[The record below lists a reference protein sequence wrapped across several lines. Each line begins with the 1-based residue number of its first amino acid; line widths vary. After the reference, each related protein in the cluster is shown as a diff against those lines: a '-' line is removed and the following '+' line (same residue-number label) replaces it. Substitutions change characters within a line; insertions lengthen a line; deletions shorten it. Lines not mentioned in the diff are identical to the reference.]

1 MPASKT
7 GFTPDWKKLVAGGH
21 SRRAHRSFELWRR
34 GCVREACPH
43 VLLASRM
50 TVDRET
56 PMLLPPDL
64 RDWILV
70 TLSYNV
76 RRLHTLGAV
85 LKAA

>member
-1 MPASKT
+1 
-7 GFTPDWKKLVAGGH
+7 
-21 SRRAHRSFELWRR
+21 
-34 GCVREACPH
+34 
-43 VLLASRM
+43 M

-56 PMLLPPDL
+56 PKLLPPDL